1 MQPLKLHTKA
11 TLVASAVTIGMLIV
25 AMMVTGAGI
34 AGLERDDDKAL
45 AELQAISLAAQVS
58 DLSTPQDVATLER
71 AVNVVMGS
79 RPNLVTVRIWD
90 RSGGEFVAR
99 VAASGSAA
107 VEEIPPDTK
116 EALRSGL
123 ASKVVSSRPYGSKNS
138 LYRVFVPIRTQGRL
152 SGAVEIVE
160 RFDSN
165 WSVALRYARKTFWM
179 SLIAILL
186 ITIGNYLL
194 FRQLVYRPIGHL
206 FGAMSRAKAGD
217 LGANVPP
224 RAADELGVLSNEFNS
239 MIRQVREMTREREAQ
254 QVILEQR
261 VHEATEELEQRNRQ
275 LQETNLEL
283 WRTTRRMNE
292 LGRLA
297 AAGQTAAQFAHEV
310 GTPLNLIS
318 GHVQLLELELPRI
331 PGDGDSRIKIIEE
344 QIERIERIVRR
355 MLDRTRFEMELTPVD
370 LNQLLRRLFDA
381 TSPAFDK
388 RPVRIIERF
397 DPRLPMINGSA
408 DRLQQLFLNL
418 INNALDAMPNGG
430 ELTVSTHQEVEAG
443 GKSTRVV
450 VDFADDGSGM
460 GPETVAHIFDPLYT
474 TKAPGQGTG
483 LGLVIVNQIVHE
495 HGGDVGVQSEPG
507 QGTRFRLTFPV
518 TKLTAVETNPSEAVD
533 RNGEREVSGGV
544 PEFTSTGTMTK
555 L

>member
-1 MQPLKLHTKA
+1 MQPLKLHTTA

-25 AMMVTGAGI
+25 AMMVTSAGI
-34 AGLERDDDKAL
+34 AGLERDDDKAA
-45 AELQAISLAAQVS
+45 AELQAISLAGQVS
-58 DLSTPQDVATLER
+58 DMSTPQDVPTLER

-107 VEEIPPDTK
+107 VEEIPDDTK
-116 EALRSGL
+116 QALRSGL
-123 ASKVVSSRPYGSKNS
+123 VSKVVSSRPYGSNNS
-138 LYRVFVPIRTQGRL
+138 LYRFFVPIRTQGRL

-179 SLIAILL
+179 SLIAIFL
-186 ITIGNYLL
+186 ITVGNYLL

-224 RAADELGVLSNEFNS
+224 RAADELGLLSNEFNS
-239 MIRQVREMTREREAQ
+239 MIQQVREMTREREAQ

-275 LQETNLEL
+275 LQGTNLEL

-318 GHVQLLELELPRI
+318 GHVQLLELELSRH
-331 PGDGDSRIKIIEE
+331 PGDGENRLKIIEE

-355 MLDRTRFEMELTPVD
+355 MLDRTRFEVELTPVD
-370 LNQLLRRLFDA
+370 LNQLLQRLFDA

-397 DPRLPMINGSA
+397 DPSLPMINGSA

-418 INNALDAMPNGG
+418 INNALDAMPDGG
-430 ELTVSTHQEVEAG
+430 ELTVSTRQETEPG

-450 VDFADDGSGM
+450 VDFADNGSGM

-518 TKLTAVETNPSEAVD
+518 TKLNAVDTKTVGSRD
-533 RNGEREVSGGV
+533 RNGEREVTSGV